1 MTPLTAWQNFYVIL
15 GSAAA
20 ALTGLQFI
28 SMALIADM
36 AIKPGEAESGGEAFA
51 TPAVIHFVAVLLLA
65 ASTVAPWH
73 GLRHASMLWIATGAL
88 GVAYCL
94 LIARRM
100 RHTDYRPVAE
110 DWIFRAAL
118 PLCDYLALATAAA
131 FLATHP
137 RGGLFA
143 LAAATTG
150 LLLIAIHNAWDNVT
164 YLVIAKR
171 HQAARKP

>member
-1 MTPLTAWQNFYVIL
+1 MTPLTPWQNFYVIL

-36 AIKPGEAESGGEAFA
+36 AVKPGEAQSGGEAFA

-65 ASTVAPWH
+65 ASMVAPWH
-73 GLRHASMLWIATGAL
+73 GLRCPSILWIAAGAL
-88 GVAYCL
+88 GVAYIL
-94 LIARRM
+94 LTAWRM
-100 RHTDYRPVAE
+100 RHQTAYRPVAE
-110 DWIFRAAL
+110 DWIYRALL
-118 PLCDYLALATAAA
+118 PFCDYLAIALTAAFVPA
-131 FLATHP
+131 HP

-143 LAAATTG
+143 LAAAITG

-164 YLVIAKR
+164 YLVYVKR
-171 HQAARKP
+171 RQAAK